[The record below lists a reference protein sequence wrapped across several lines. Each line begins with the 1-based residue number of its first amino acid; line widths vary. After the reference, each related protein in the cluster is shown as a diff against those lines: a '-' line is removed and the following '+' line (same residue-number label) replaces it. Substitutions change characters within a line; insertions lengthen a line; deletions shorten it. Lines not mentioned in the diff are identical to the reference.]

1 MKIKEEIKMIDQKTL
16 AYINLYAVLGALENL
31 CELVPEAGAILTNK
45 KPLSIGFDV
54 KGGPSATI
62 TFYKGLCKMTD
73 GCRNCDVKL
82 PFSSPEK
89 FNGLIDGTVTPI
101 PSKGYLHIGF
111 LLKDFTAL
119 TDLLNKYMRPSEE
132 DLKDPDFFR
141 INTILTLGV
150 VGVAVA
156 QVANQDEI
164 GRFSAAHTADG
175 SVMIAIKDEAAVEI
189 RVKDHH
195 FVCLKKTPEKYRAS
209 MIFVDL
215 ETANALFNGTV
226 NALTALGTG
235 RIEMH
240 GLNSMLDNINRILDR
255 VGLYLA

>member
-1 MKIKEEIKMIDQKTL
+1 MTDAKTL
-16 AYINLYAVLGALENL
+16 AYINLYGILGALENL
-31 CELVPEAGAILTNK
+31 CELDAEASALAQVK
-45 KPLSIGFDV
+45 RPVSIAFSV
-54 KGGPSATI
+54 KGGPDATI
-62 TFYKGLCKMTD
+62 TFKD
-73 GCRNCDVKL
+73 GRCRMEQGVDPKATVLL
-82 PFSSPEK
+82 PFSSCEK

-101 PSKGYLHIGF
+101 PVKGFHKIGF
-111 LLKDFTAL
+111 LLKNFTKL
-119 TDLLNKYMRPSEE
+119 TDILTKYLRATEE

-209 MIFVDL
+209 MVFVDL
-215 ETANALFNGTV
+215 QTANALFNGTV

-235 RIEMH
+235 KIEMH